1 MRDIKGHSSEE
12 SVWHRDTI
20 HEIQEGQKMRVSYKY
35 LQEIVNF
42 PFSPQELAEQLTR
55 LGLEVKNVED
65 FGKLE
70 KVVIGKI
77 VSIENHP
84 NADKIKVVRV
94 DVGIET
100 IPLVCGASNIKEG
113 MLVPVALEGARL
125 KGGIRVKKVRVR
137 GIDSPGM
144 ICSENELGLG
154 EDQSGVMLLASRL
167 PLGTNLSHALDLE
180 DTVLDL
186 EITSNR
192 GDCLSMIG
200 VAREI
205 AALTGES
212 LHLPS
217 FGAREDK
224 EQEGHQN
231 DIEIKDI
238 NLCPYYG
245 AHLIRDV
252 TIGPSPHWLRH
263 KVLIA
268 GAVPINNI
276 VDITNYVLWEM
287 GQPLHAFDYGFLEGR
302 KIIVRRAKKSEF
314 LVTLDGI
321 RRELNEDMLVIA
333 DSTRPVALAGIM
345 GGKDT
350 QVTDSTLDVL
360 LESAYFDSLS
370 VQRTSKKMGLTTE
383 ASSRFGR
390 RVDPSGVR
398 RALERASLL
407 IEEIAGGKFERVL
420 AKGKLPIRK
429 RCITLR
435 PARVHHI
442 LGSRV
447 VPFRMKEILENLQFR
462 VEKNNGDWKVSV
474 PSFRP
479 DVSREIDLIEEIIR
493 FHGYDRLKTS
503 LPSLVNKK
511 IGEDLEEQRKEGVR
525 EILKGLGFYE
535 VISVPF
541 AEGDIFRRTNLLSE
555 EKIKIRN
562 PLSSQQEFL
571 VSHLFPR
578 LLKVT
583 SYNLT
588 QSIEQLRI
596 FEVSEVFQDIHP
608 LKEIPSVGGLVYE
621 DSFDFFSM
629 KGIVETL
636 LEGLDIKGVDFV
648 SCDCAHLSSGQRAS
662 VLKGSVVLGGL
673 GRLEQGV
680 AKNLKLPSSIYLFEF
695 DFSRLMAFSEGKKK
709 FRHLP
714 RFPALRRDLA
724 IIVPENISAKD
735 VKEGILKG
743 GKWLERVDFFDLYR
757 GQGMPSGYKS
767 LAFSL
772 VFRALNRTL
781 TDKEVDRVQEKIVNL
796 LKVDLGASIRERL

>member
-1 MRDIKGHSSEE
+1 
-12 SVWHRDTI
+12 
-20 HEIQEGQKMRVSYKY
+20 MRVSYKH
-35 LQEIVNF
+35 LQGMISF
-42 PFSPQELAEQLTR
+42 PFSPQELAEQLTA
-55 LGLEVKNVED
+55 LGLEVKNIEY

-70 KVVIGKI
+70 KVVVGKI

-84 NADKIKVVRV
+84 NADKIKVVMV
-94 DVGIET
+94 DVGSET
-100 IPLVCGASNIKEG
+100 ISLVCGAPNIEEE

-125 KGGIRVKKVRVR
+125 KGGIEVKKVKVR
-137 GIDSPGM
+137 GADSPGM
-144 ICSENELGLG
+144 ICSESELGLG
-154 EDQSGVMLLASRL
+154 EDQSGVMLLSNNS
-167 PLGTNLSHALDLE
+167 PLGMNLSQALDLE
-180 DTVLDL
+180 DTILDL

-192 GDCLSMIG
+192 GDCLSMTG

-205 AALTGES
+205 AALIGEN

-217 FGAREDK
+217 FGARSNK
-224 EQEGHQN
+224 EQKGHQN
-231 DIEIKDI
+231 DVEIKDTA
-238 NLCPYYG
+238 LCPYYG

-252 TIGPSPHWLRH
+252 KIEPSPHWLRH

-287 GQPLHAFDYGFLEGR
+287 GQPLHAFDYRSLEDK
-302 KIIVRRAKKSEF
+302 KIIVRRARNSEF

-321 RRELNEDMLVIA
+321 RRELDEDILVIA

-350 QVTDSTLDVL
+350 QVTSSTVDVL

-370 VQRTSKKMGLTTE
+370 IQRTSKEIGLATE

-390 RVDPSGVR
+390 RVDPSGVK
-398 RALERASLL
+398 RALDRASFLM
-407 IEEIAGGKFERVL
+407 EEITGGKFERIL
-420 AKGKLPIRK
+420 ERGKLPQRK

-435 PARVHHI
+435 PARVHRI

-447 VPFRMKEILENLQFR
+447 VPSRMKEILENLQFK
-462 VEKNNGDWKVSV
+462 VEKKNGDFEVSV

-493 FHGYDRLKTS
+493 FHGYDRLGIS
-503 LPSLVNKK
+503 LPSLANKK
-511 IGEDLEEQRKEGVR
+511 IGEDLEEQHKEGVKD
-525 EILKGLGFYE
+525 ILKGLGFYE

-555 EKIKIRN
+555 EKIRIRN

-571 VSHLFPR
+571 MSYLFPR
-578 LLKVT
+578 LLKVC

-596 FEVSEVFQDIHP
+596 FEVSEVFQSIHP
-608 LKEIPSVGGLVYE
+608 LKEISSVGGLVYE
-621 DSFDFFSM
+621 NNFNFFNI
-629 KGIVETL
+629 KGIVEAL
-636 LEGLDIKGVDFV
+636 LEGLGIKGVGFA
-648 SCDCAHLSSGQRAS
+648 SCDCAYLSSGQRAS
-662 VLKGSVVLGGL
+662 VLKGSVVLGAL
-673 GRLEQGV
+673 GRLEQEV
-680 AKNLKLPSSIYLFEF
+680 AKNLKIPSSIYLFEF
-695 DFSRLMAFSEGKKK
+695 DFSLLMSFSEEEKK

-724 IIVPENISAKD
+724 VVVAEHISAEDIKQ
-735 VKEGILKG
+735 GILKG
-743 GKWLERVDFFDLYR
+743 GMWLEKVDFFDLYR
-757 GQGMPSGYKS
+757 GEGVSSGHKS

-772 VFRALNRTL
+772 VFRASDRTL
-781 TDKEVDRVQEKIVNL
+781 TDKEVDRVQERIVNI
-796 LKVDLGASIRERL
+796 LKVDLEAKVREE

>member
-1 MRDIKGHSSEE
+1 
-12 SVWHRDTI
+12 
-20 HEIQEGQKMRVSYKY
+20 MRVSYKR

-42 PFSPQELAEQLTR
+42 SFSPQELAEQLTR
-55 LGLEVKNVED
+55 LGLEVKSIEY

-70 KVVIGKI
+70 KIVVGKI

-84 NADKIKVVRV
+84 NADKIKIVRT
-94 DVGIET
+94 DVGRET
-100 IPLVCGASNIKEG
+100 ISLVCGAPNIKEE

-125 KGGIRVKKVRVR
+125 KGGIRVKKIKVR

-154 EDQSGVMLLASRL
+154 EDQSGVMSLPSHL
-167 PLGTNLSHALDLE
+167 PLGTNLSQALDLE
-180 DTVLDL
+180 DIVLDL

-217 FGAREDK
+217 FGVMDDK
-224 EQEGHQN
+224 KQKGHQI

-238 NLCPYYG
+238 ALCPYYG

-252 TIGPSPHWLRH
+252 KIGPSPHWLRH

-287 GQPLHAFDYGFLEGR
+287 GQPLHAFDYRFLEDK

-321 RRELNEDMLVIA
+321 RRELDEDMLVIA
-333 DSTRPVALAGIM
+333 DSTRAVALAGIM

-350 QVTDSTLDVL
+350 EVTNSTVDVL

-370 VQRTSKKMGLTTE
+370 IQRTSKRIGLTTE

-398 RALERASLL
+398 GALRRASLL
-407 IEEIAGGKFERVL
+407 IEKIAGGKFERIL
-420 AKGKLPIRK
+420 ERGKLPVRK
-429 RCITLR
+429 RWITLR
-435 PARVHHI
+435 PGRVHRI
-442 LGSRV
+442 LGNRLAS
-447 VPFRMKEILENLQFR
+447 FRMKKILENLQFK
-462 VEKNNGDWKVSV
+462 VEKKNGDWKVSV
-474 PSFRP
+474 PSFRS

-493 FHGYDRLKTS
+493 FYGYNRLRTT

-511 IGEDLEEQRKEGVR
+511 IGEDLEEQRKERVR

-541 AEGDIFRRTNLLSE
+541 AEGDIFRRTNLLSQK
-555 EKIKIRN
+555 KIKIRN

-571 VSHLFPR
+571 MPHLFPR
-578 LLKVT
+578 LLKVA

-596 FEVSEVFQDIHP
+596 FEVGEVFQDIHP
-608 LKEIPSVGGLVYE
+608 LKEVCSVGGLVYE
-621 DSFDFFSM
+621 DNFGFFHI

-636 LEGLDIKGVDFV
+636 LEGLGIKGVDFV
-648 SCDCAHLSSGQRAS
+648 SCDCDYLSSRQRAS
-662 VLKGSVVLGGL
+662 VLKGSVVLGAL

-695 DFSRLMAFSEGKKK
+695 DFSRLIAAFSEEGKR

-735 VKEGILKG
+735 IKQGILKG
-743 GKWLERVDFFDLYR
+743 GRWLERVDFFDLYR
-757 GQGMPSGYKS
+757 GKGMPPGYKS

-772 VFRALNRTL
+772 VFRASDRTL
-781 TDKEVDRVQEKIVNL
+781 TDKEVDQVQEKIVNL
-796 LKVDLGASIRERL
+796 LKIDLGARIREG

>member
-1 MRDIKGHSSEE
+1 
-12 SVWHRDTI
+12 
-20 HEIQEGQKMRVSYKY
+20 MRVSYKR

-42 PFSPQELAEQLTR
+42 SFSPQELAEQLTR

-70 KVVIGKI
+70 KIVVGKI
-77 VSIENHP
+77 ISIENHP
-84 NADKIKVVRV
+84 NADKIKVVRI
-94 DVGIET
+94 DVGRET
-100 IPLVCGASNIKEG
+100 ISLVCGAPNIKEK

-125 KGGIRVKKVRVR
+125 KGGIRVKKIKVR
-137 GIDSPGM
+137 GVDSPGM

-154 EDQSGVMLLASRL
+154 EDQSGVMPLPSHL
-167 PLGTNLSHALDLE
+167 PLGMNLSQALDLE
-180 DTVLDL
+180 DIVLDL

-217 FGAREDK
+217 FGVRDDK
-224 EQEGHQN
+224 KQKGHQI

-238 NLCPYYG
+238 ALCPYYS
-245 AHLIRDV
+245 AYLIKDV
-252 TIGPSPHWLRH
+252 KIGPSPHWLRH

-287 GQPLHAFDYGFLEGR
+287 GQPLHAFDYRFLEDK
-302 KIIVRRAKKSEF
+302 KIVVRRAEKSEF

-321 RRELNEDMLVIA
+321 RRELDEDMLVIA

-350 QVTDSTLDVL
+350 QVTNSTVDVL

-370 VQRTSKKMGLTTE
+370 IQRTSKRIGLTTE

-390 RVDPSGVR
+390 IVDPSGVR
-398 RALERASLL
+398 GALERTSLL
-407 IEEIAGGKFERVL
+407 IEKITGGKFERIMER
-420 AKGKLPIRK
+420 GKLPVRK
-429 RCITLR
+429 RWIILR
-435 PARVHHI
+435 PARVYRI
-442 LGSRV
+442 LGSKII
-447 VPFRMKEILENLQFR
+447 PFRMKKILENLQFK
-462 VEKNNGDWKVSV
+462 VEKKNGDWKVSV
-474 PSFRP
+474 PSFRS

-493 FHGYDRLKTS
+493 FHGYDRLRTS

-511 IGEDLEEQRKEGVR
+511 IGEDLEEQRKERVR

-541 AEGDIFRRTNLLSE
+541 AEEDIFRRTNLLSQ

-571 VSHLFPR
+571 MSHLFPR

-596 FEVSEVFQDIHP
+596 FEVSEVFQNIHP
-608 LKEIPSVGGLVYE
+608 LKEISSVGGLVYE
-621 DSFDFFSM
+621 DNFGFFHI

-636 LEGLDIKGVDFV
+636 LEGLGIKGIDFA
-648 SCDCAHLSSGQRAS
+648 SCDCAHLSSRQRAS
-662 VLKGSVVLGGL
+662 VLKGSVVLGVL
-673 GRLEQGV
+673 GGLEQGV
-680 AKNLKLPSSIYLFEF
+680 AKNFKLPSSIYLFEF
-695 DFSRLMAFSEGKKK
+695 DFSRLIAASSEEGKR

-735 VKEGILKG
+735 VKQGILKG

-757 GQGMPSGYKS
+757 GGEMPSGYKS

-772 VFRALNRTL
+772 VFRASGRTL
-781 TDKEVDRVQEKIVNL
+781 TDKEVDQVQEKIVNL
-796 LKVDLGASIRERL
+796 LKVDLGASIREG

>member
-1 MRDIKGHSSEE
+1 
-12 SVWHRDTI
+12 
-20 HEIQEGQKMRVSYKY
+20 MRVSYKH

-42 PFSPQELAEQLTR
+42 SFSPQELAEQLTR
-55 LGLEVKNVED
+55 LGLEVKNIEY

-70 KVVIGKI
+70 KIVVGKI

-84 NADKIKVVRV
+84 NADKIRVVRI
-94 DVGIET
+94 DIGRET
-100 IPLVCGASNIKEG
+100 ISLVCGAPNIQEE

-125 KGGIRVKKVRVR
+125 KGGIRVKKIKVR

-154 EDQSGVMLLASRL
+154 EDQSGVMPLPSHL
-167 PLGTNLSHALDLE
+167 PLGINLSQALDLE
-180 DTVLDL
+180 DIVLDL

-205 AALTGES
+205 AALTGKS

-217 FGAREDK
+217 FGVRDDK
-224 EQEGHQN
+224 KQKGDQT

-238 NLCPYYG
+238 ALCPYYS

-252 TIGPSPHWLRH
+252 KIGPSPHWLRH

-287 GQPLHAFDYGFLEGR
+287 GQPLHAFDYRFLEDK

-321 RRELNEDMLVIA
+321 RRELDEDMLVIA
-333 DSTRPVALAGIM
+333 DSSRPVALAGIM
-345 GGKDT
+345 GGEDT
-350 QVTDSTLDVL
+350 EVTNSTVDIL

-370 VQRTSKKMGLTTE
+370 IQRTSKKVGLTTE

-398 RALERASLL
+398 GALESASLL
-407 IEEIAGGKFERVL
+407 IEKIAGGKFERIL
-420 AKGKLPIRK
+420 ERGKLPVRK
-429 RCITLR
+429 RWIILR
-435 PARVHHI
+435 PARVHRI

-447 VPFRMKEILENLQFR
+447 IPFRMKEILENLQFK
-462 VEKNNGDWKVSV
+462 VEKKNGDWKVSV
-474 PSFRP
+474 PSFRS

-493 FHGYDRLKTS
+493 FHGYDRLRTS

-511 IGEDLEEQRKEGVR
+511 IGEDLEEQRKERVR
-525 EILKGLGFYE
+525 ELLKGLGFYE

-541 AEGDIFRRTNLLSE
+541 AEGDIFRRTNLLSQK
-555 EKIKIRN
+555 KIKIRN

-571 VSHLFPR
+571 MPHLFPR
-578 LLKVT
+578 LLKVA

-596 FEVSEVFQDIHP
+596 FEVSEVFQNIHP
-608 LKEIPSVGGLVYE
+608 LKEISSVGGLVYE
-621 DSFDFFSM
+621 DNFDFFHI

-636 LEGLDIKGVDFV
+636 LEGLGIKGVDFV
-648 SCDCAHLSSGQRAS
+648 SCDRAYLSSRQRAS
-662 VLKGSVVLGGL
+662 VLKGSVVLGVL
-673 GRLEQGV
+673 GGLEQGV
-680 AKNLKLPSSIYLFEF
+680 AKNFKLPSSIYLFEF
-695 DFSRLMAFSEGKKK
+695 DFSRLIAASSEEGKR

-714 RFPALRRDLA
+714 RFPALRRDLS
-724 IIVPENISAKD
+724 IIVAENISAKD
-735 VKEGILKG
+735 VKQGILKG
-743 GKWLERVDFFDLYR
+743 GKWLEKVDFFDLYR
-757 GQGMPSGYKS
+757 GGEIPSGHKS

-772 VFRALNRTL
+772 LFRASDRTL
-781 TDKEVDRVQEKIVNL
+781 TDKEVEQVHKKIVNL
-796 LKVDLGASIRERL
+796 LKIDLGASIREQ

>member
-1 MRDIKGHSSEE
+1 
-12 SVWHRDTI
+12 
-20 HEIQEGQKMRVSYKY
+20 MRVSYKR
-35 LQEIVNF
+35 LQEIVSF
-42 PFSPQELAEQLTR
+42 SFSPQELAEQLTR
-55 LGLEVKNVED
+55 LGLEVKNIEY

-70 KVVIGKI
+70 KIIVGKI

-94 DVGIET
+94 DVGRET
-100 IPLVCGASNIKEG
+100 ISLVCGAPNIKEE

-125 KGGIRVKKVRVR
+125 KGGIRVKKIKVR

-154 EDQSGVMLLASRL
+154 GDQSGVMPLPSHL
-167 PLGTNLSHALDLE
+167 PLGINLSQALDLE
-180 DTVLDL
+180 DIVLDL

-217 FGAREDK
+217 FGVRDDK
-224 EQEGHQN
+224 KQKGHQI

-238 NLCPYYG
+238 ALCPYYG

-252 TIGPSPHWLRH
+252 KIGPSPHWLRH

-287 GQPLHAFDYGFLEGR
+287 GQPLHAFDYRFLEDK

-321 RRELNEDMLVIA
+321 RRELDEDMLVIA
-333 DSTRPVALAGIM
+333 DSSRPVALAGIM

-350 QVTDSTLDVL
+350 QVTNSTVDVL

-370 VQRTSKKMGLTTE
+370 IQRTSKRIGLTTE

-390 RVDPSGVR
+390 KVDPSGVR
-398 RALERASLL
+398 GALERASLL
-407 IEEIAGGKFERVL
+407 IEKITGGKFERIL
-420 AKGKLPIRK
+420 ERGKLPVRK
-429 RCITLR
+429 RWIILR
-435 PARVHHI
+435 PARVHRI
-442 LGSRV
+442 LGKRLA
-447 VPFRMKEILENLQFR
+447 PFRMKKILENLQFK
-462 VEKNNGDWKVSV
+462 VEKKNGDWKVSV
-474 PSFRP
+474 PSFRS

-493 FHGYDRLKTS
+493 FHGYNRLRTS

-511 IGEDLEEQRKEGVR
+511 IGEDFEEQRKERVR

-541 AEGDIFRRTNLLSE
+541 AEGDIFRRTNLLSQK
-555 EKIKIRN
+555 KIKIRN

-571 VSHLFPR
+571 MPHLFPR
-578 LLKVT
+578 LLKVA

-596 FEVSEVFQDIHP
+596 FEVGEVFQNIHP
-608 LKEIPSVGGLVYE
+608 LKEISSVGGLVYE
-621 DSFDFFSM
+621 DNFGFFHI

-636 LEGLDIKGVDFV
+636 LEGLGIKGVDFV
-648 SCDCAHLSSGQRAS
+648 SCDYAYLSSRQRAS
-662 VLKGSVVLGGL
+662 VLKGSVVLGAL

-695 DFSRLMAFSEGKKK
+695 DFSRLIAAFSEGGKR

-735 VKEGILKG
+735 VKQGILKG

-757 GQGMPSGYKS
+757 GKGMAPGYKS

-772 VFRALNRTL
+772 VFRASDRTL
-781 TDKEVDRVQEKIVNL
+781 TDKEVDQVQEKIVNL
-796 LKVDLGASIRERL
+796 LKIDLGASIREG

>member
-1 MRDIKGHSSEE
+1 
-12 SVWHRDTI
+12 
-20 HEIQEGQKMRVSYKY
+20 MRVSYKR

-42 PFSPQELAEQLTR
+42 SFSPQELAEQLTR
-55 LGLEVKNVED
+55 LGLEVKNIEY

-70 KVVIGKI
+70 KIVVGKI

-94 DVGIET
+94 DVGRET
-100 IPLVCGASNIKEG
+100 ISLVCGAPNIKEE

-125 KGGIRVKKVRVR
+125 KGGIRVKKIKVR

-154 EDQSGVMLLASRL
+154 EDQSGVMPLPSHLL
-167 PLGTNLSHALDLE
+167 LGINLSQALDLE
-180 DTVLDL
+180 DIVLDL

-217 FGAREDK
+217 FGVRDDK
-224 EQEGHQN
+224 KQKGHQI

-238 NLCPYYG
+238 ALCPYYS
-245 AHLIRDV
+245 AHLIRNV
-252 TIGPSPHWLRH
+252 KIGPSPHWLRH
-263 KVLIA
+263 KILIA

-287 GQPLHAFDYGFLEGR
+287 GQPLHAFDYRFLEDK

-314 LVTLDGI
+314 LVTLDDI
-321 RRELNEDMLVIA
+321 RRELDEDMLVIA

-350 QVTDSTLDVL
+350 QVTNSTVDIL
-360 LESAYFDSLS
+360 LESAYFDSS
-370 VQRTSKKMGLTTE
+370 SIQRTSKKIGLTTE

-390 RVDPSGVR
+390 RVDSSGVR
-398 RALERASLL
+398 GALERASLL
-407 IEEIAGGKFERVL
+407 IEKIAGGKFERIL
-420 AKGKLPIRK
+420 ERGKLPVKK
-429 RCITLR
+429 RWITLR
-435 PARVHHI
+435 PARVHRI
-442 LGSRV
+442 LGNRV
-447 VPFRMKEILENLQFR
+447 APLRMKKILENLQFK
-462 VEKNNGDWKVSV
+462 VEKKNGDWKVSV
-474 PSFRP
+474 PSFRT

-493 FHGYDRLKTS
+493 FYGYNRLRTS

-511 IGEDLEEQRKEGVR
+511 IGEDLEEQRKERVR

-541 AEGDIFRRTNLLSE
+541 AEGDIFRRTNLLSQK
-555 EKIKIRN
+555 KIKIRN

-571 VSHLFPR
+571 MPHLFPR
-578 LLKVT
+578 LLKVA

-596 FEVSEVFQDIHP
+596 FEVSEVFQNIHP
-608 LKEIPSVGGLVYE
+608 LKEISSVGGLVYE
-621 DSFDFFSM
+621 DNFDFFHI

-636 LEGLDIKGVDFV
+636 LEGLGIKEVDFV
-648 SCDCAHLSSGQRAS
+648 SCDCAYLSNRQKAS
-662 VLKGSVVLGGL
+662 VLKGNVVLGAL

-695 DFSRLMAFSEGKKK
+695 DFSRLMAFSDEGKRS
-709 FRHLP
+709 RHLP

-724 IIVPENISAKD
+724 IIVAENISAKD
-735 VKEGILKG
+735 VKQGILKG

-757 GQGMPSGYKS
+757 GEGMPPGYKS

-772 VFRALNRTL
+772 VFRASDRTL
-781 TDKEVDRVQEKIVNL
+781 TDKEVDRVQEKIINL
-796 LKVDLGASIRERL
+796 LKIDLGASIREG